1 MANHIKA
8 GMLIEKKV
16 HVVHI
21 ETINSISRMEK
32 TCMLYQY
39 ILKLICLLQKH
50 GKKKMLYILKLVCLL
65 LKYKKKRCVAH
76 TKTSMFTT
84 EISKIQV

>member
-21 ETINSISRMEK
+21 ETSYNGKNVYVVHIKINVFTTETR
-32 TCMLYQY
+32 
-39 ILKLICLLQKH
+39 
-50 GKKKMLYILKLVCLL
+50 KKKDMLYILKLVCLL
-65 LKYKKKRCVAH
+65 LKYKKTVCCVY
-76 TKTSMFTT
+76 
-84 EISKIQV
+84 

>member
-16 HVVHI
+16 YVVHI
-21 ETINSISRMEK
+21 ETSISTMEK
-32 TCMLYQY
+32 TGMFY

-50 GKKKMLYILKLVCLL
+50 GKKVYVVHIE
-65 LKYKKKRCVAH
+65 
-76 TKTSMFTT
+76 TS
-84 EISKIQV
+84 IYY

>member
-50 GKKKMLYILKLVCLL
+50 GKKKYVVHI
-65 LKYKKKRCVAH
+65 
-76 TKTSMFTT
+76 KTSMFTT
-84 EISKIQV
+84 EIQEKTVCCTY